1 MGSGFPGPM
10 PNAQGGPQGFPG
22 PMPNAQGGP
31 QGFSGPMGVMPGQ
44 APASN
49 RTFAYV
55 AVGMGGTLIVLAL
68 VYAVFFMKPG

>member
-1 MGSGFPGPM
+1 
-10 PNAQGGPQGFPG
+10 
-22 PMPNAQGGP
+22 MPNAQGGP

-68 VYAVFFMKPG
+68 VYAFFFMKPG